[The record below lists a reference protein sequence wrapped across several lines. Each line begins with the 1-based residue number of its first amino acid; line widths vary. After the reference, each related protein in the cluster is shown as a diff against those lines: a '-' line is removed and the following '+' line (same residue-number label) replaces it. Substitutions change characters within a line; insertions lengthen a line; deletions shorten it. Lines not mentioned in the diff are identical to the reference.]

1 MTPHALKSVLGVA
14 MFSFLLLA
22 LISLPLR
29 AQTLDGSLSGTV
41 TDASGA
47 IVPNAR
53 VSIKNVATGQSTEA
67 KSNLAG
73 FYSVAKLSPGEYEV
87 SVSAEGYEAKTAK
100 VTLTA
105 GAKQTLDLALVA
117 PSSNAGGPSLSD
129 LGFSPAQT
137 QGNPQQQA
145 LLDRRSH
152 MLKVHQRLGLITTGP
167 LAATIITSL
176 NAKGRRGTPG
186 SPTGRNVHTALGA
199 VTAGMYF
206 TTAYFAIRAPKVAG
220 TKTHGPIRVHKA
232 LAWVHGTGMVLTPI
246 LGAIAYSQ
254 LSNGQRVHGIAKAHS
269 AVAVVTGAAYG
280 AALLSVSVKF

>member
-1 MTPHALKSVLGVA
+1 MTPNALKPVLGVA
-14 MFSFLLLA
+14 ILIVLLA

-29 AQTLDGSLSGTV
+29 AQTLGGSLSGIV

-47 IVPNAR
+47 IVPNAK
-53 VSIKNVATGQSTEA
+53 VIIKSVATGQPTES
-67 KSNLAG
+67 KTNLAG
-73 FYSVAKLSPGEYEV
+73 FYSVANLSPGEYEV
-87 SVSAEGYEAKTAK
+87 SVSAEGRGAKVAK

-117 PSSNAGGPSLSD
+117 PFSNAGGPSLSD

-186 SPTGRNVHTALGA
+186 NPTGRNVHTALGA

>member
-1 MTPHALKSVLGVA
+1 MTPNALKPVLGVA
-14 MFSFLLLA
+14 IFSMLLLA

-29 AQTLDGSLSGTV
+29 AQTLGGSLSGIV

-53 VSIKNVATGQSTEA
+53 VSIKNLATGQSTEA

-73 FYSVAKLSPGEYEV
+73 FYSVVNLSPGEYLV
-87 SVSAEGYEAKTAK
+87 SVSAEGYGAKTAK

-105 GAKQTLDLALVA
+105 GAKETLDIALVA
-117 PSSNAGGPSLSD
+117 SPTTGGPSLSD
-129 LGFSPAQT
+129 LGFSSAQT
-137 QGNPQQQA
+137 QGNPREQA
-145 LLDRRSH
+145 LLDKRSH
-152 MLKVHQRLGLITTGP
+152 MLKVHQRLGLITTAP

-176 NAKGRRGTPG
+176 NAKGHRGTPG
-186 SPTGRNVHTALGA
+186 NPTGRNVHAALGA

>member
-1 MTPHALKSVLGVA
+1 MTPNAPKPVLGVVTLIVL
-14 MFSFLLLA
+14 FA
-22 LISLPLR
+22 LISRPLL
-29 AQTLDGSLSGTV
+29 AQTLGGTLSGIV

-47 IVPNAR
+47 LVPNAR
-53 VSIKNVATGQSTEA
+53 VSVRNVATGQSEEA

-73 FYSVAKLSPGEYEV
+73 FYSVTNLSPGEYEV
-87 SVSAEGYEAKTAK
+87 SVSAEGYGAKTAK

-105 GAKQTLDLALVA
+105 GAKQTLDLTLAA
-117 PSSNAGGPSLSD
+117 AGAAGEPSLSD
-129 LGFSPAQT
+129 LGFTPAQT
-137 QGNPQQQA
+137 QGNPQEQA
-145 LLDRRSH
+145 LLDKRSH
-152 MLKVHQRLGLITTGP
+152 MLKVHQRLGLITTVP

-176 NAKGRRGTPG
+176 NAKGRHGTPG
-186 SPTGRNVHTALGA
+186 NPAGRNVHAALGA

-220 TKTHGPIRVHKA
+220 TKTHGPIRVHRA

>member
-1 MTPHALKSVLGVA
+1 MTPSTRKYVLGVA
-14 MFSFLLLA
+14 VLPILFA
-22 LISLPLR
+22 LTSVPVR
-29 AQTLDGSLSGTV
+29 AQAPGAALSGIL

-47 IVPNAR
+47 IIPNAKII
-53 VSIKNVATGQSTEA
+53 IKNIATGLSTE
-67 KSNLAG
+67 SQTNLAG
-73 FYSVAKLSPGEYEV
+73 FYSVENLSPGEYEV
-87 SVSAEGYEAKTAK
+87 SASAEGYGAKTAK
-100 VTLTA
+100 VTLVA

-117 PSSNAGGPSLSD
+117 SPTTGGPSLSD
-129 LGFSPAQT
+129 LGFSPSQT
-137 QGNPQQQA
+137 QGNAQEQA
-145 LLDRRSH
+145 LLDKRSH
-152 MLKVHQRLGLITTGP
+152 MLKIHQRLGLITTAP

-176 NAKGRRGTPG
+176 NAKGHRGTPG

-220 TKTHGPIRVHKA
+220 TKTHGPIRVHKT
-232 LAWVHGTGMVLTPI
+232 LAWIHGTGMVLTPI

-254 LSNGQRVHGIAKAHS
+254 LSNGQRVHGIARAHS